1 MNVKN
6 VEKENGAAKI
16 TVEIAKDEFQSALDK
31 AYAMVM
37 SGEIKDGKT
46 IAGILKLKAL
56 IAEGKL

>member
-31 AYAMVM
+31 R
-37 SGEIKDGKT
+37 SE
-46 IAGILKLKAL
+46 
-56 IAEGKL
+56 ERR